1 MKIET
6 PHNFKAMNH
15 YGKKQIDW
23 MHEIDASTYANT
35 ETTASVKTPKAKRLF
50 EYTGPDLLILK
61 GVITGKPY
69 YFKYPG
75 AQVAVA
81 HEDSYAM
88 LGEPFLTLIS

>member
-1 MKIET
+1 MS
-6 PHNFKAMNH
+6 H

-23 MHEIDASTYANT
+23 MQEINASTYSNA
-35 ETTASVKTPKAKRLF
+35 ETAAPVKTPKAKRLF

-61 GVITGKPY
+61 GVITGKLY
-69 YFKYPG
+69 YFKYLG

-88 LGEPFLTLIS
+88 LADPFLTLIS